1 MVITIWKES
10 KTLQV
15 VSTTMTNG
23 VGQIDSRNGRDSI
36 SVKPPKD
43 IITYQKH
50 MGVVYC
56 GDQYM
61 LIGAGSVNISHFK
74 KYYKK

>member
-1 MVITIWKES
+1 MVIKIWKES

-15 VSTTMTNG
+15 FSTTMTNG

-36 SVKPPKD
+36 SVKTPKD

-50 MGVVYC
+50 MGIVDL
-56 GDQYM
+56 GDQYRLM
-61 LIGAGSVNISHFK
+61 GAGSVNIANFK